1 MRLYKSGNR
10 ACHDFFRLVLKI
22 QLGQLA
28 GQRQSQKNLL
38 KSQKY
43 SRNAV
48 DFQAAYEILLRKEF
62 AFEFRPARTL
72 SWIPS

>member
-1 MRLYKSGNR
+1 MLLYKSGSG

-28 GQRQSQKNLL
+28 GQSRSRKNLL